1 MFQEYDKAWAKYRK
15 GLKIIPLPI
24 ICWDFHNLR
33 NLELLSFDS
42 VQKEWNEKISFLKIV
57 NNDKKDIIV
66 TDKNFK
72 IIFATKSILAMTGY
86 DSEEIMG
93 KSPKIFQGILT
104 SEITK
109 TNIRKA
115 ITNKLPFKELIV
127 NHRKDG
133 STYLCEIEAYPKFN
147 KKGEFINYIAI
158 ERIAS

>member
-86 DSEEIMG
+86 DSEEIIG

-115 ITNKLPFKELIV
+115 ISNKLPFKEIIV
-127 NHRKDG
+127 NYKKDG
-133 STYLCEIEAYPKFN
+133 SSYLCEIEAIPKFDKN
-147 KKGEFINYIAI
+147 GEFLNYIAF

>member
-1 MFQEYDKAWAKYRK
+1 MFQEYDKAFAKYRK
-15 GLKIIPLPI
+15 GLKTIPVPL
-24 ICWDFHNLR
+24 ICWDFHNIK
-33 NLELLSFDS
+33 NSELLSFDS
-42 VQKEWNEKISFLKIV
+42 VQKEWTDKISFLKIV

-72 IIFATKSILAMTGY
+72 IIFATKSIFKMTGY
-86 DSEEIMG
+86 HSEEIIG
-93 KSPKIFQGILT
+93 KSPKIFQGNLT

-133 STYLCEIEAYPKFN
+133 STYLCEIEAVPKFDKN
-147 KKGEFINYIAI
+147 GEFLNYIAF
-158 ERIAS
+158 ERLAS